1 MKKSSLISSNYID
14 RMEDILDLSWQL
26 LKARF
31 IEERHDI
38 TKEAPFQ
45 HYFANIIS
53 TIGELYCTKKKDQ
66 FFVDL
71 ETKCEGIKGKNKYLD
86 ITCHFPQQEVSC
98 AIELKFKTAKQG
110 AQDHGRID
118 AYVDIE
124 ALEIVC
130 KNKFNIGKFYMI
142 TDSKTYLNKS
152 KIGVGTEFC
161 MHDGAK
167 TEMNKTF
174 HCPNSK
180 GRENTIIQLENAYLF
195 DWEEIQGWYF
205 LEISV
210 GKN

>member
-1 MKKSSLISSNYID
+1 MKTTSRIPSNYID
-14 RMEDILDLSWQL
+14 RMENILDLSWRL
-26 LKARF
+26 LKERF
-31 IEERHDI
+31 IDERQDI

-53 TIGELYCTKKKDQ
+53 TIGELYCTKKDQ

-71 ETKCEGIKGKNKYLD
+71 ETKCKGIKGKNKYLD
-86 ITCHFPQQEVSC
+86 ITCHFPQQKVSC
-98 AIELKFKTAKQG
+98 AIELKFKTATQA

-130 KNKFNIGKFYMI
+130 KDKFNIGKFYMI

-161 MHDGAK
+161 MHDGAE

-180 GRENTIIQLENAYLF
+180 GRENVIVHLEDTYRF
-195 DWEEIQGWYF
+195 DWEEIRGWYF
-205 LEISV
+205 LEISL
-210 GKN
+210 GNN